1 MIDMED
7 ITTLEL
13 VYQRLKDKHGEFSY
27 SDYMVLFRKIIEKL
41 RHNIMHSESD
51 AGIIVM
57 SDLETLEF
65 LYQRLKENHGEI
77 IDSELIYYFSIVIE
91 KISDNIMRQESKQ
104 ANEDK
109 IIETEPKIVNE
120 DYDKSDLADK
130 LRKSNYFIK
139 SEPRMVNEYFGHK
152 VAKVSPKSTGMDK
165 LILLITLPKGSSF
178 KDADYSSHSLY
189 EDVIH
194 YVTIGNNDYMKVE
207 VLSKPPNEM
216 SILWGLFK
224 WTYR

>member
-1 MIDMED
+1 MED

-41 RHNIMHSESD
+41 RHNIMRSESD

-77 IDSELIYYFSIVIE
+77 FDSELIYYFSIVIE

-104 ANEDK
+104 VNEDK
-109 IIETEPKIVNE
+109 IIETEPKIVKE
-120 DYDKSDLADK
+120 DSFYSNLADK
-130 LRKSNYFIK
+130 LRKSNYFIEA
-139 SEPRMVNEYFGHK
+139 EPRMIKEDFSHPIAMVK
-152 VAKVSPKSTGMDK
+152 PKPTGMDK
-165 LILLITLPKGSSF
+165 LILLIRLPKG
-178 KDADYSSHSLY
+178 KTPEDATFITQSHY
-189 EDVIH
+189 DDIIH
-194 YVTIGNNDYMKVE
+194 YVAIGESENMEVE
-207 VLSKPPNEM
+207 VINRPPNEM

>member
-1 MIDMED
+1 
-7 ITTLEL
+7 
-13 VYQRLKDKHGEFSY
+13 
-27 SDYMVLFRKIIEKL
+27 
-41 RHNIMHSESD
+41 
-51 AGIIVM
+51 M

-65 LYQRLKENHGEI
+65 LYQRLKDKHGEI
-77 IDSELIYYFSIVIE
+77 FDSDLIYYFSIVIE

-104 ANEDK
+104 VNEEK
-109 IIETEPKIVNE
+109 IIDTEPKIVNE

-139 SEPRMVNEYFGHK
+139 SEPRMVNEYFGHQ

-165 LILLITLPKGSSF
+165 LILLIKLPKGKSYEDIASM
-178 KDADYSSHSLY
+178 SQSLY
-189 EDVIH
+189 EDIIH
-194 YVTIGNNDYMKVE
+194 YVAIGESENMEVE
-207 VLSKPPNEM
+207 VINRPPNEI